1 MNKNFDHNKNII
13 LTRDCADMAAGSVGK
28 ITAWLPDED
37 GDNCISVMWYH
48 VYCKTETFSE
58 QVKKA
63 GSRWWT
69 THKPFIDGLEWL
81 NDYTEAV
88 DNDDEYRDL
97 ILRMGWKWNEE

>member
-37 GDNCISVMWYH
+37 GDSCISVMWYH